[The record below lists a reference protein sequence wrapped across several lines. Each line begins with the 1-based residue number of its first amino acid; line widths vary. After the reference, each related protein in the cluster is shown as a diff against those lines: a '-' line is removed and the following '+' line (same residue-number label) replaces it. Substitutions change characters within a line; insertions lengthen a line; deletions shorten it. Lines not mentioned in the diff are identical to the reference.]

1 MVSAFYTYFNDF
13 VERKLTYMQQD
24 GYREKMLAAMLAGD
38 FLASTNRNNPTLVD
52 KYRTYIKEFSQ
63 KQQQINIDSRW

>member
-1 MVSAFYTYFNDF
+1 
-13 VERKLTYMQQD
+13 MQQD